1 MEDEAQGKS
10 THVETMC
17 PVCKRAPHNAVH
29 RSSLNN
35 AKMFPPPASITVTAD
50 ELRRHPGLTLEAR
63 EYKLEPQGLTSR
75 TVDVGLWTLVPTT
88 TTPKASCPQQNN
100 GCDCGLFTCMAA
112 DYIANN
118 QLDLAYGQGA
128 MPAFRRRM
136 AARIIAGTLDAE
148 EARQPGAP
156 LRSECL

>member
-1 MEDEAQGKS
+1 MAVAPPCGGSTGKRDGGRNTS
-10 THVETMC
+10 GILGFWVISILLGLSL
-17 PVCKRAPHNAVH
+17 RAA
-29 RSSLNN
+29 
-35 AKMFPPPASITVTAD
+35 
-50 ELRRHPGLTLEAR
+50 
-63 EYKLEPQGLTSR
+63 
-75 TVDVGLWTLVPTT
+75 
-88 TTPKASCPQQNN
+88 QNN

-118 QLDLAYGQGA
+118 QLDLAYDQGA

>member
-1 MEDEAQGKS
+1 MQTQANCSGAHQQVSATHS
-10 THVETMC
+10 TGCTDM
-17 PVCKRAPHNAVH
+17 AAVAALIGPPSR
-29 RSSLNN
+29 RSAAESALN
-35 AKMFPPPASITVTAD
+35 
-50 ELRRHPGLTLEAR
+50 R
-63 EYKLEPQGLTSR
+63 
-75 TVDVGLWTLVPTT
+75 GLWTLVPTT

-118 QLDLAYGQGA
+118 QLDLAYDQGA

-148 EARQPGAP
+148 EAWEPGRHP
-156 LRSECL
+156 RSECL

>member
-1 MEDEAQGKS
+1 
-10 THVETMC
+10 MC
-17 PVCKRAPHNAVH
+17 PLGQKGSPLRVLDKLIVPVHVRSNHWCLAVVFVGEQ
-29 RSSLNN
+29 RIQYYDSLGGGGMDVLNRLFGYLDGEMQ
-35 AKMFPPPASITVTAD
+35 A
-50 ELRRHPGLTLEAR
+50 RRGRCLNR
-63 EYKLEPQGLTSR
+63 
-75 TVDVGLWTLVPTT
+75 GLWTLVPTT

-118 QLDLAYGQGA
+118 QLDLAYDQGA

>member
-1 MEDEAQGKS
+1 
-10 THVETMC
+10 MC
-17 PVCKRAPHNAVH
+17 W
-29 RSSLNN
+29 
-35 AKMFPPPASITVTAD
+35 
-50 ELRRHPGLTLEAR
+50 
-63 EYKLEPQGLTSR
+63 
-75 TVDVGLWTLVPTT
+75 GLWTLVPTT

-118 QLDLAYGQGA
+118 QLDLAYDQGA

>member
-1 MEDEAQGKS
+1 M
-10 THVETMC
+10 
-17 PVCKRAPHNAVH
+17 RAAAAVGDLVFVDG
-29 RSSLNN
+29 RERGWG
-35 AKMFPPPASITVTAD
+35 F
-50 ELRRHPGLTLEAR
+50 ELWP
-63 EYKLEPQGLTSR
+63 
-75 TVDVGLWTLVPTT
+75 
-88 TTPKASCPQQNN
+88 
-100 GCDCGLFTCMAA
+100 CMAA

-118 QLDLAYGQGA
+118 QLDLAYDQGA

>member
-1 MEDEAQGKS
+1 MGAHS
-10 THVETMC
+10 RYHC
-17 PVCKRAPHNAVH
+17 SPAPGLAV
-29 RSSLNN
+29 
-35 AKMFPPPASITVTAD
+35 AAASASAVTA
-50 ELRRHPGLTLEAR
+50 LVA
-63 EYKLEPQGLTSR
+63 
-75 TVDVGLWTLVPTT
+75 GLWTLVLVPTT

-118 QLDLAYGQGA
+118 QLDLAYDQGA

>member
-1 MEDEAQGKS
+1 MSNDELSEAQMHKHTMNPPK
-10 THVETMC
+10 THVDIIVLVIASLSELYTPMIDQYWKRMID
-17 PVCKRAPHNAVH
+17 VCEELYSNMKIYLVFGEDPGTAVAIPSGSMIISNTPESSAPGVLLKTIYA
-29 RSSLNN
+29 
-35 AKMFPPPASITVTAD
+35 
-50 ELRRHPGLTLEAR
+50 
-63 EYKLEPQGLTSR
+63 Y
-75 TVDVGLWTLVPTT
+75 
-88 TTPKASCPQQNN
+88 
-100 GCDCGLFTCMAA
+100 

-118 QLDLAYGQGA
+118 QLDLAYDQGA

>member
-1 MEDEAQGKS
+1 MDRIS
-10 THVETMC
+10 FLTF
-17 PVCKRAPHNAVH
+17 RAN
-29 RSSLNN
+29 
-35 AKMFPPPASITVTAD
+35 FP
-50 ELRRHPGLTLEAR
+50 
-63 EYKLEPQGLTSR
+63 
-75 TVDVGLWTLVPTT
+75 
-88 TTPKASCPQQNN
+88 N
-100 GCDCGLFTCMAA
+100 A

-118 QLDLAYGQGA
+118 QLDLAYDQGA